1 MLNNYERHLIVS
13 YLSNAASH
21 LRHYHTEA
29 KELAEWVAENRDVL
43 AINDVTEELGDRR
56 LYHEKGL
63 PEKDWRLLTKALED
77 KRSAS
82 RHVRGDRT
90 ALRLR
95 RLGKEMHLTRTD
107 VAVLES
113 LLRYRTQPIIESMVD
128 NDNAFVGRG
137 GRRWNSKFF
146 NVKSSALSC
155 LLGVSAGTVL
165 ARFAPDALLVKS
177 GLVAIEDDGDV
188 RLIDR
193 LRRLD
198 SVPGNVDVRR
208 LLLDV
213 ASPSELDWS
222 DFDHVAEARDDVE
235 RILKGALQTG
245 DSGVNILVCGPPG
258 IGKTEFCK
266 TLSARLGVKL
276 YSVGESDE
284 HGGEPS
290 RNERLQELRLTQRL
304 LAPVHGSIILFDEME
319 DLLADQGAGQMLKLF
334 GLPRPRGQ
342 GSKVFMHRLLEQTPV
357 PTLWTVNDVRAISET
372 VLRRMMFAVEL
383 RQPTVQV
390 RARIWARQLAE
401 HGIESGE
408 EDARALATEF
418 DVTPGVASGATAA
431 ARLSG
436 GDLTAVRRGVRSLA
450 RVLSAEKPPQGTPEK
465 FDPALIRANGDP
477 VRFAERLVESGQRR
491 FSLCLQGPPGTGKS
505 AFVRY
510 LAERL
515 GLEVVQK
522 RASDLMSC
530 LVGETEK
537 RTAAAFAEARDAGS
551 FLVFDEADSLLAD
564 RRFAVRTWEVSQ
576 VNEML
581 TWMENHPLPFACT
594 TNFGEH
600 LDVATLRRFTFKI
613 ELDYLTPEQA
623 AAAFRTYFAL
633 TPPAEVATLTTLT
646 PGDFAVVRR
655 KAEILNLLQS
665 PKELAAML
673 RAECEAKPSK
683 LQKTGFRQQV
693 SRCHSHRFL
702 SLVIPARIKRES
714 RNCEKPAIC

>member
-1 MLNNYERHLIVS
+1 MLNNYERHLIFS

-21 LRHYHTEA
+21 FRHYHTEA

-43 AINDVTEELGDRR
+43 AINDVTEELGERR
-56 LYHEKGL
+56 SYHTKGL
-63 PEKDWRLLTKALED
+63 PEQDWRLFTKAFEET
-77 KRSAS
+77 RSAS

-90 ALRLR
+90 TLRLR

-107 VAVLES
+107 VSVLEI
-113 LLRYRTQPIIESMVD
+113 LLRYRTQPIIESLVD
-128 NDNAFVGRG
+128 NVFGHLKG
-137 GRRWNSKFF
+137 MKFF
-146 NVKSSALSC
+146 NVKSAALSC

-165 ARFAPDALLVKS
+165 ARFAPDAPLVKS

-198 SVPGNVDVRR
+198 SVPGDVDVHR

-222 DFDHVAEARDDVE
+222 DFDHVEEARDVE
-235 RILKGALQTG
+235 STLKGALQTG
-245 DSGVNILVCGPPG
+245 ALGVNVLVYGPPG
-258 IGKTEFCK
+258 TGKTEFCK

-290 RNERLQELRLTQRL
+290 RNERLQELRLIQRL
-304 LAPVHGSIILFDEME
+304 LALGHGSIILFDEME
-319 DLLADQGAGQMLKLF
+319 DLLADYAGHMLKLF
-334 GLPRPRGQ
+334 GIPGPRGQ

-357 PTLWTVNDVRAISET
+357 PTLWTVNDVRAIPQT
-372 VLRRMMFAVEL
+372 VLRRMMFAVKL
-383 RQPTVQV
+383 RQPSVQV
-390 RARIWARQLAE
+390 RARIWVRQLAE
-401 HGIESGE
+401 HGIESGK

-436 GDLTAVRRGVRSLA
+436 GGLTAVRRGVRSLA
-450 RVLSAEKPPQGTPEK
+450 RVLSAEKPPQGTPER
-465 FDPALIRANGDP
+465 FDPALIRANGNP
-477 VRFAERLVESGQRR
+477 VKFAEDLVESGQRR

-505 AFVRY
+505 AYVRY

-530 LVGETEK
+530 WVGETEK
-537 RTAAAFAEARDAGS
+537 QIAAAFAEARAAES

-600 LDVATLRRFTFKI
+600 LDVATLRRFIFKI
-613 ELDYLTPEQA
+613 ELDYLTPKQA
-623 AAAFRTYFAL
+623 TAAFRTYFAL

-655 KAEILNLLQS
+655 KAEILNLLQA

-683 LQKTGFRQQV
+683 LQKTGN
-693 SRCHSHRFL
+693 L
-702 SLVIPARIKRES
+702 LT
-714 RNCEKPAIC
+714 

>member
-1 MLNNYERHLIVS
+1 MLTPYEQYLTFS
-13 YLSNAASH
+13 YLSNAAARI
-21 LRHYHTEA
+21 RHYNPEA
-29 KELAEWVAENRDVL
+29 KELAEWVAKHADSLALNALSENLDTGRMRTYL
-43 AINDVTEELGDRR
+43 
-56 LYHEKGL
+56 EKGL
-63 PEKDWRLLTKALED
+63 PEQDWRLLTKVLEEAC
-77 KRSAS
+77 SAS
-82 RHVRGDRT
+82 RHVRRDRT

-107 VAVLES
+107 VDVLEI
-113 LLRYRTQPIIESMVD
+113 LLRYRTQPVIESMADDV
-128 NDNAFVGRG
+128 FGHRG
-137 GRRWNSKFF
+137 WGSKFS

-155 LLGVSAGTVL
+155 LLGVSAGTVF
-165 ARFAPDALLVKS
+165 ARFAPDAPLVKS
-177 GLVAIEDDGDV
+177 GLVAVEDDGDV
-188 RLIDR
+188 RLIER

-198 SVPGNVDVRR
+198 SVPGDVDVHRM
-208 LLLDV
+208 LLNV

-222 DFDHVAEARDDVE
+222 DFEHVAEARDHVE
-235 RILKGALQTG
+235 SILKGALQTG
-245 DSGVNILVCGPPG
+245 DLGVNVLVKGPPG
-258 IGKTEFCK
+258 TGKTEFCK
-266 TLSARLGVKL
+266 TLSTRLGVKL

-304 LAPVHGSIILFDEME
+304 LASGHGSILLFDEME
-319 DLLADQGAGQMLKLF
+319 DLLADPGQGLKLF
-334 GLPRPRGQ
+334 GLSVPRGQ

-357 PTLWTVNDVRAISET
+357 PTLWTVNDVRGISET
-372 VLRRMMFAVEL
+372 VLRRVMFVVEM
-383 RQPTVQV
+383 RQPPVEV
-390 RARIWARQLAE
+390 RARIWMRQLAH

-408 EDARALATEF
+408 EEARALATEF
-418 DVTPGVASGATAA
+418 DVTPGVASGAIAA

-436 GDLTAVRRGVRSLA
+436 GGVAAVRRGVRSLA

-477 VRFAERLVESGQRR
+477 VRFAERLVESGQRC

-530 LVGETEK
+530 WLGETE
-537 RTAAAFAEARDAGS
+537 RLIAAAFAEARDAES

-564 RRFAVRTWEVSQ
+564 RRFAVRTLEVRQ

-581 TWMENHPLPFACT
+581 TWMETHPLPFACT

-600 LDVATLRRFTFKI
+600 LDVATLRRFIFKI
-613 ELDYLTPEQA
+613 ELDYLTPEQTT
-623 AAAFRTYFAL
+623 AAFRTYFAL
-633 TPPAEVATLTTLT
+633 TPPSELATLTTLT

-683 LQKTGFRQQV
+683 L
-693 SRCHSHRFL
+693 
-702 SLVIPARIKRES
+702 
-714 RNCEKPAIC
+714 

>member
-1 MLNNYERHLIVS
+1 MKSKLYTAKELDALLKGKFTRQTRRHAMLNNYERHLIVS

-21 LRHYHTEA
+21 FRHYHTEA
-29 KELAEWVAENRDVL
+29 KELAQWVAENRDVL
-43 AINDVTEELGDRR
+43 AINDVTEELGERR

-63 PEKDWRLLTKALED
+63 PEQDWRLFTKATEET
-77 KRSAS
+77 RSAS

-90 ALRLR
+90 ALRLW

-113 LLRYRTQPIIESMVD
+113 LLRYRTQPIIESLVD
-128 NDNAFVGRG
+128 NVFGHG
-137 GRRWNSKFF
+137 GSRWNSKFF

-165 ARFAPDALLVKS
+165 ARFAPDASLVKS

-198 SVPGNVDVRR
+198 SVPGEVDVQR

-222 DFDHVAEARDDVE
+222 DFDHVAADRDDVE
-235 RILKGALQTG
+235 NILKGARQTG
-245 DSGVNILVCGPPG
+245 ALGVNVLVYGPPG
-258 IGKTEFCK
+258 TGKTEFCK
-266 TLSARLGVKL
+266 TLAARLGVKL

-290 RNERLQELRLTQRL
+290 RNERLQELQLIQRL
-304 LAPVHGSIILFDEME
+304 LAPGHGSILLFDEME
-319 DLLADQGAGQMLKLF
+319 DLLADQGAGQMFKLF
-334 GLPRPRGQ
+334 GLPGPRGQ

-357 PTLWTVNDVRAISET
+357 STLWTVNDARAIPQT
-372 VLRRMMFAVEL
+372 ILRRMMFAVEL
-383 RQPTVQV
+383 RQPSVQV
-390 RARIWARQLAE
+390 RARIWERQLAH
-401 HGIESGE
+401 HGIESGA
-408 EDARALATEF
+408 EDARALAREF

-465 FDPALIRANGDP
+465 FDPGLIRANGDP

-530 LVGETEK
+530 WVGETEK
-537 RTAAAFAEARDAGS
+537 RIAAAFAEARDAES

-581 TWMENHPLPFACT
+581 TWMENHSLPFACT
-594 TNFGEH
+594 TNFGEY

-623 AAAFRTYFAL
+623 TAAFRIYFAL
-633 TPPAEVATLTTLT
+633 TPPAEIATLTTLT

-655 KAEILNLLQS
+655 KAEILNLLHS
-665 PKELAAML
+665 PKELTAML
-673 RAECEAKPSK
+673 RTECEAKSK
-683 LQKTGFRQQV
+683 RRERQ
-693 SRCHSHRFL
+693 
-702 SLVIPARIKRES
+702 
-714 RNCEKPAIC
+714 

>member
-1 MLNNYERHLIVS
+1 MKSKLYTAKELDALLKGKFTRQTRRHAMLNNYERHLIVS

-21 LRHYHTEA
+21 FRHYHTEA
-29 KELAEWVAENRDVL
+29 KELAQWVAENRDVL
-43 AINDVTEELGDRR
+43 AINDVTEELGERR

-63 PEKDWRLLTKALED
+63 PEQDWRLFIKAIEET
-77 KRSAS
+77 RSAS

-113 LLRYRTQPIIESMVD
+113 LLRYRTQPIIESLVD
-128 NDNAFVGRG
+128 NVFGHG
-137 GRRWNSKFF
+137 GSRWNSKFF

-155 LLGVSAGTVL
+155 LLGVSPGTVL
-165 ARFAPDALLVKS
+165 ARFAPDASLVKS

-198 SVPGNVDVRR
+198 SVPGDVDVQR

-222 DFDHVAEARDDVE
+222 DFEHVAADRDHVE
-235 RILKGALQTG
+235 RILKGARQTG
-245 DSGVNILVCGPPG
+245 ALGVNVLVYGPPG
-258 IGKTEFCK
+258 TGKTEFCK
-266 TLSARLGVKL
+266 TLAARLGVKL

-290 RNERLQELRLTQRL
+290 RNERLQELRLIQRL
-304 LAPVHGSIILFDEME
+304 LAPGHGSILLFDEME
-319 DLLADQGAGQMLKLF
+319 DLLADYVGQMLKLF
-334 GLPRPRGQ
+334 GLPGPRGQ

-357 PTLWTVNDVRAISET
+357 TTLWTVNDVGAIPQT
-372 VLRRMMFAVEL
+372 ILRRMMFAVEL
-383 RQPTVQV
+383 RQPSVQV
-390 RARIWARQLAE
+390 RARIWERQLAH
-401 HGIESGE
+401 HGIESGA
-408 EDARALATEF
+408 EDARALAREF

-450 RVLSAEKPPQGTPEK
+450 RVLSAEKPPQGTPER
-465 FDPALIRANGDP
+465 FDPTLIRANGDP

-530 LVGETEK
+530 WVGETEK
-537 RTAAAFAEARDAGS
+537 RIAAAFAEARDAES

-564 RRFAVRTWEVSQ
+564 RRFAVQTWEVS
-576 VNEML
+576 
-581 TWMENHPLPFACT
+581 
-594 TNFGEH
+594 
-600 LDVATLRRFTFKI
+600 
-613 ELDYLTPEQA
+613 
-623 AAAFRTYFAL
+623 
-633 TPPAEVATLTTLT
+633 
-646 PGDFAVVRR
+646 
-655 KAEILNLLQS
+655 
-665 PKELAAML
+665 
-673 RAECEAKPSK
+673 
-683 LQKTGFRQQV
+683 
-693 SRCHSHRFL
+693 
-702 SLVIPARIKRES
+702 
-714 RNCEKPAIC
+714 

>member
-1 MLNNYERHLIVS
+1 MKSKLYTAKELDALLKGKFTRQTRRNAMLNNYERHLIVS

-21 LRHYHTEA
+21 FRHYHTEA
-29 KELAEWVAENRDVL
+29 KELAQWVAENRDVL
-43 AINDVTEELGDRR
+43 AINDVTEELGERR

-63 PEKDWRLLTKALED
+63 PEQDWRLFIKAIEET
-77 KRSAS
+77 RSAS

-113 LLRYRTQPIIESMVD
+113 LLRYRTQPIIESLVD
-128 NDNAFVGRG
+128 NVFGHG
-137 GRRWNSKFF
+137 GSRWNSKFF

-155 LLGVSAGTVL
+155 LLGVSPGTVL
-165 ARFAPDALLVKS
+165 ARFAPDASLVKS

-198 SVPGNVDVRR
+198 SVPGDVDVQR

-222 DFDHVAEARDDVE
+222 DFDHVAADRDDVE
-235 RILKGALQTG
+235 NILKGARQTG
-245 DSGVNILVCGPPG
+245 ALGVNVLVYGPPG
-258 IGKTEFCK
+258 TGKTEFCK
-266 TLSARLGVKL
+266 TLAARLGVKL

-290 RNERLQELRLTQRL
+290 RNERLQELKLIQRL
-304 LAPVHGSIILFDEME
+304 LAPGHGSILLFDEME
-319 DLLADQGAGQMLKLF
+319 DLLADYVGQMLKLF
-334 GLPRPRGQ
+334 GLPGPRGQ

-357 PTLWTVNDVRAISET
+357 STLWTVNDVGAIPQT
-372 VLRRMMFAVEL
+372 ILRRMMFAVEL
-383 RQPTVQV
+383 RQPSVQV

-408 EDARALATEF
+408 KDARALATEF

-530 LVGETEK
+530 WVGETEK
-537 RTAAAFAEARDAGS
+537 RIAKAFAEARDAGY

-564 RRFAVRTWEVSQ
+564 RRFAVQMWEVSQ

-581 TWMENHPLPFACT
+581 TWMETHPLPFACT

-623 AAAFRTYFAL
+623 TAAFRIYFAL
-633 TPPAEVATLTTLT
+633 TPPAEIATLTTLT

-655 KAEILNLLQS
+655 KAEILNLLHS

-673 RAECEAKPSK
+673 RTECEAKSK
-683 LQKTGFRQQV
+683 RGKRQ
-693 SRCHSHRFL
+693 
-702 SLVIPARIKRES
+702 
-714 RNCEKPAIC
+714 

>member
-1 MLNNYERHLIVS
+1 MQGVPKLYTAKELDARLRDKFTLQQTRRNAMLNNYERHLIVS

-63 PEKDWRLLTKALED
+63 PEQDWRLLIKALED

-107 VAVLES
+107 VAILEI

-128 NDNAFVGRG
+128 NDSVFVGRG

-146 NVKSSALSC
+146 NVKNSALSC

-165 ARFAPDALLVKS
+165 ARFAADAPLVKS

-188 RLIDR
+188 RIIDR

-198 SVPGNVDVRR
+198 SVPGNVDVCR

-213 ASPSELDWS
+213 ASPSDLDWS
-222 DFDHVAEARDDVE
+222 DFDHVAEARDHVE

-245 DSGVNILVCGPPG
+245 ALGVNVLVYGPPG
-258 IGKTEFCK
+258 TGKTEFCK

-304 LAPVHGSIILFDEME
+304 LAPGRESILLFDEME
-319 DLLADQGAGQMLKLF
+319 DLLADQGAGRMLKLF
-334 GLPRPRGQ
+334 GLPGPRGQ
-342 GSKVFMHRLLEQTPV
+342 GSKVFMHRLLDKAPV
-357 PTLWTVNDVRAISET
+357 PTLWTVNDVGAIPQT

-383 RQPTVQV
+383 RQPSVQV

-401 HGIESGE
+401 HGIESEKE
-408 EDARALATEF
+408 EARALATEF

-436 GDLTAVRRGVRSLA
+436 GGLTAVRRGVRSLA

-465 FDPALIRANGDP
+465 FNPALIRANGDP

-505 AFVRY
+505 AYVRY

-537 RTAAAFAEARDAGS
+537 RIAAAFAEARDAGS

-581 TWMENHPLPFACT
+581 TWMETHPMPFACT

-623 AAAFRTYFAL
+623 AAAFRAYFVL

-655 KAEILNLLQS
+655 KAEILNLLQA

-673 RAECEAKPSK
+673 RAECEAKPK
-683 LQKTGFRQQV
+683 RRERQ
-693 SRCHSHRFL
+693 
-702 SLVIPARIKRES
+702 
-714 RNCEKPAIC
+714 

>member
-1 MLNNYERHLIVS
+1 MLTNYERHLIFS

-21 LRHYHTEA
+21 FRYYNTEA

-43 AINDVTEELGDRR
+43 AINDGTEELGERR

-63 PEKDWRLLTKALED
+63 PEQDWRLFTKALEET
-77 KRSAS
+77 RSAL

-107 VAVLES
+107 VAVLEI

-128 NDNAFVGRG
+128 NVLGHG

-146 NVKSSALSC
+146 NVKNSALSC

-165 ARFAPDALLVKS
+165 ARFAREAPLAKS

-198 SVPGNVDVRR
+198 SVPGDVDVHR

-213 ASPSELDWS
+213 ASPSERDWS
-222 DFDHVAEARDDVE
+222 DFEHVAAARDHVEST
-235 RILKGALQTG
+235 LKGALQTG
-245 DSGVNILVCGPPG
+245 TSGVNILVYGPPG
-258 IGKTEFCK
+258 TGKTEFCK
-266 TLSARLGVKL
+266 TLAARLGVKL

-290 RNERLQELRLTQRL
+290 RNERLQELRLIQRL
-304 LAPVHGSIILFDEME
+304 LALGHGSILLFDEME
-319 DLLADQGAGQMLKLF
+319 DLLADYVGQMLKLF
-334 GLPRPRGQ
+334 GLPGPRGQ
-342 GSKVFMHRLLEQTPV
+342 GSKVFMHRLLDQTPV
-357 PTLWTVNDVRAISET
+357 PTLWTVNDVRAIPQT

-383 RQPTVQV
+383 RQPTAKV
-390 RARIWARQLAE
+390 RARIWTRQLAH

-408 EDARALATEF
+408 EDARALAREF

-431 ARLSG
+431 ARLSDG
-436 GDLTAVRRGVRSLA
+436 GLTAVRRGVRSLA
-450 RVLSAEKPPQGTPEK
+450 RVLSAEKPHQGTPEK

-477 VRFAERLVESGQRR
+477 VKFAERLAESGQRR

-530 LVGETEK
+530 WVGETEK
-537 RTAAAFAEARDAGS
+537 RIAEAFAEARDAGS

-576 VNEML
+576 VDEML

-600 LDVATLRRFTFKI
+600 LDVAALRRFIFKI
-613 ELDYLTPEQA
+613 ELDYLTPEQIT
-623 AAAFRTYFAL
+623 AAFRTYFAL
-633 TPPAEVATLTTLT
+633 TSPAEVATLTTLT

-673 RAECEAKPSK
+673 RTECEAKPK
-683 LQKTGFRQQV
+683 RRERQ
-693 SRCHSHRFL
+693 
-702 SLVIPARIKRES
+702 
-714 RNCEKPAIC
+714 

>member
-13 YLSNAASH
+13 YLSNATSH

-63 PEKDWRLLTKALED
+63 PEQDWRLLTKALED

-107 VAVLES
+107 VAILEI

-128 NDNAFVGRG
+128 NDNVFVGRG

-146 NVKSSALSC
+146 NVKNSALSC

-165 ARFAPDALLVKS
+165 ARFAADAPLVKS
-177 GLVAIEDDGDV
+177 GLVSLEDDGDV

-198 SVPGNVDVRR
+198 SVPGDVDVQR

-222 DFDHVAEARDDVE
+222 DFDHVAAARDHVE
-235 RILKGALQTG
+235 SILKGALQTG
-245 DSGVNILVCGPPG
+245 ALGVNVLVYGPPG
-258 IGKTEFCK
+258 TGKTEFCK

-304 LAPVHGSIILFDEME
+304 LAPGRGSILLFDEME
-319 DLLADQGAGQMLKLF
+319 DLLADQGAGRMLKMF
-334 GLPRPRGQ
+334 GLPGPRGQ

-357 PTLWTVNDVRAISET
+357 PTLWTVNDVRAISESI
-372 VLRRMMFAVEL
+372 LRRMVFAVEL
-383 RQPTVQV
+383 RRPTVQV
-390 RARIWARQLAE
+390 RARIWARQLAH
-401 HGIESGE
+401 HGIESGKE
-408 EDARALATEF
+408 EARALATEF

-431 ARLSG
+431 AQLSG
-436 GDLTAVRRGVRSLA
+436 GGLTAVRRGVRSLA

-465 FDPALIRANGDP
+465 FDPALLHADVGP
-477 VRFAERLVESGQRR
+477 VRLAERLVESGQRR
-491 FSLCLQGPPGTGKS
+491 FSLCVQGPPGTGKS

-530 LVGETEK
+530 FIGETEK
-537 RTAAAFAEARDAGS
+537 LIAEAFAEARDAES

-581 TWMENHPLPFACT
+581 TWMETHPMPFACT

-655 KAEILNLLQS
+655 QAESLKFLND

-673 RAECEAKPSK
+673 RAECEAKPNK
-683 LQKTGFRQQV
+683 LRKTGFR
-693 SRCHSHRFL
+693 
-702 SLVIPARIKRES
+702 
-714 RNCEKPAIC
+714 

>member
-1 MLNNYERHLIVS
+1 MKSKLYTAKELDALLKGKFTRQTRRHAMLNNYERHLIFS

-21 LRHYHTEA
+21 FRHYHTEA
-29 KELAEWVAENRDVL
+29 KELAQWVAENRDVL
-43 AINDVTEELGDRR
+43 AINDVTEELGERR

-63 PEKDWRLLTKALED
+63 PEQDWRLFTKAIEET
-77 KRSAS
+77 RSAS

-113 LLRYRTQPIIESMVD
+113 LLRYRTQPIIESLVD
-128 NDNAFVGRG
+128 NVFGHG
-137 GRRWNSKFF
+137 GSRWNSKFF

-165 ARFAPDALLVKS
+165 ARFAPDASLVKS

-198 SVPGNVDVRR
+198 SVPGDVDVQR

-222 DFDHVAEARDDVE
+222 DFDHVAADRDDVE
-235 RILKGALQTG
+235 RILKGARQTG
-245 DSGVNILVCGPPG
+245 ALGVNVLVYGPPG
-258 IGKTEFCK
+258 TGKTEFCK
-266 TLSARLGVKL
+266 TLAARLGVKL

-290 RNERLQELRLTQRL
+290 RNERLQELKLIQRL
-304 LAPVHGSIILFDEME
+304 LAPGHGSILLFDEME
-319 DLLADQGAGQMLKLF
+319 DLLADYVGQMLKLF
-334 GLPRPRGQ
+334 GLPGPRGQ

-357 PTLWTVNDVRAISET
+357 STLWTVNDVGAIPQT
-372 VLRRMMFAVEL
+372 ILRRMMFAVEL
-383 RQPTVQV
+383 RQPSVQV
-390 RARIWARQLAE
+390 RARIWARQLAH
-401 HGIESGE
+401 HGIESGA
-408 EDARALATEF
+408 EDARALAREF

-436 GDLTAVRRGVRSLA
+436 GDLSAVRRGVRSLA

-530 LVGETEK
+530 WVGETEK
-537 RTAAAFAEARDAGS
+537 RIAKAFAEARDAES

-581 TWMENHPLPFACT
+581 TWMETHPLPFACT
-594 TNFGEH
+594 TNFGEY

-613 ELDYLTPEQA
+613 KLDYLTPEQA
-623 AAAFRTYFAL
+623 TAAFRTYFAL
-633 TPPAEVATLTTLT
+633 TSPAEVATLTTLT

-655 KAEILNLLQS
+655 KAEILNLLHS
-665 PKELAAML
+665 PKDLAAML
-673 RAECEAKPSK
+673 RTECEAKSK
-683 LQKTGFRQQV
+683 RGKRQ
-693 SRCHSHRFL
+693 
-702 SLVIPARIKRES
+702 
-714 RNCEKPAIC
+714 

>member
-21 LRHYHTEA
+21 FRHYHTEA
-29 KELAEWVAENRDVL
+29 KELAQWVAENRDVL
-43 AINDVTEELGDRR
+43 AINDVTEELGERR

-63 PEKDWRLLTKALED
+63 PEQDWRLFTKAIEET
-77 KRSAS
+77 RSAS

-113 LLRYRTQPIIESMVD
+113 LLRYRTQPIIESLVD
-128 NDNAFVGRG
+128 NVFGHG
-137 GRRWNSKFF
+137 GSRWNSKFF

-198 SVPGNVDVRR
+198 SVPGDVDVQR

-222 DFDHVAEARDDVE
+222 DFDHVAAARDHVE
-235 RILKGALQTG
+235 SILKGALQTG
-245 DSGVNILVCGPPG
+245 ALGVNVLVYGPPG
-258 IGKTEFCK
+258 TGKTEFCK
-266 TLSARLGVKL
+266 TLSAWLGVKF

-290 RNERLQELRLTQRL
+290 RNERLQELRLIQRL
-304 LAPVHGSIILFDEME
+304 LASGHGSILLFDEME
-319 DLLADQGAGQMLKLF
+319 DLLADYVGQMLKLF
-334 GLPRPRGQ
+334 GLPNPRGQ

-357 PTLWTVNDVRAISET
+357 PTLWTVNDVRAIPQT
-372 VLRRMMFAVEL
+372 ILRRMMFVVEL
-383 RQPTVQV
+383 RQPSVQV
-390 RARIWARQLAE
+390 RERIWMRQLVH
-401 HGIESGE
+401 HGIESGK
-408 EDARALATEF
+408 EDARALAREF

-465 FDPALIRANGDP
+465 FDPALLHADVGP
-477 VRFAERLVESGQRR
+477 VRLAERLVESGQRR
-491 FSLCLQGPPGTGKS
+491 FSLCVQGPPGTGKS

-530 LVGETEK
+530 FIGETEK
-537 RTAAAFAEARDAGS
+537 LIAEAFAEARDAES

-581 TWMENHPLPFACT
+581 TWMETHPMPFACT

-655 KAEILNLLQS
+655 QAESLKFLND

-673 RAECEAKPSK
+673 RAECEAKPNK
-683 LQKTGFRQQV
+683 LRKTGFR
-693 SRCHSHRFL
+693 
-702 SLVIPARIKRES
+702 
-714 RNCEKPAIC
+714 

>member
-63 PEKDWRLLTKALED
+63 PEQDWRLLTKALED

-107 VAVLES
+107 VAVLEI

-128 NDNAFVGRG
+128 NDNVFVGRG

-146 NVKSSALSC
+146 NVKNSALSC

-165 ARFAPDALLVKS
+165 ARFAADAPLVKS
-177 GLVAIEDDGDV
+177 GLVSIEDDGDV

-198 SVPGNVDVRR
+198 SVPGDVDVQS

-222 DFDHVAEARDDVE
+222 DFDHVAAARDHVE
-235 RILKGALQTG
+235 SILKGALQTG
-245 DSGVNILVCGPPG
+245 ALGVNVLVYGPPG
-258 IGKTEFCK
+258 TGKTEFCK
-266 TLSARLGVKL
+266 TLSAWLGVKL

-290 RNERLQELRLTQRL
+290 RNERLQELRIIQRL
-304 LAPVHGSIILFDEME
+304 LASGRGSILLFDEME
-319 DLLADQGAGQMLKLF
+319 DLLADQGAGQMLKMF
-334 GLPRPRGQ
+334 GLPGPRGQ

-357 PTLWTVNDVRAISET
+357 PTLWTVNDVRAISESI
-372 VLRRMMFAVEL
+372 LRRMMFAVEL
-383 RQPTVQV
+383 RRPTVQV
-390 RARIWARQLAE
+390 RARIWARQLAH
-401 HGIESGE
+401 HGIESRK
-408 EDARALATEF
+408 EDACALATEF

-431 ARLSG
+431 AQLSG
-436 GDLTAVRRGVRSLA
+436 GGLTAVRRGVRSLA

-465 FDPALIRANGDP
+465 FDPALLHADVGP
-477 VRFAERLVESGQRR
+477 VRLAERLVESGQRR
-491 FSLCLQGPPGTGKS
+491 FFLCVQGPPGTGKS

-530 LVGETEK
+530 FIGGTEK
-537 RTAAAFAEARDAGS
+537 LIAEAFAEARDAES

-581 TWMENHPLPFACT
+581 TWMETHPMPFACT

-655 KAEILNLLQS
+655 QAESLKFLND

-673 RAECEAKPSK
+673 RAECEAKPNK
-683 LQKTGFRQQV
+683 LRKTGFR
-693 SRCHSHRFL
+693 
-702 SLVIPARIKRES
+702 
-714 RNCEKPAIC
+714 